1 MCAAFLS
8 PGVYVQE
15 RDLSDI
21 VPRVA
26 SASAALVGYSAK
38 GSTTAITLITSDQQF
53 IEEYGEPD
61 PTSGSYFHYSALA
74 YLSKGNTLYCL
85 RVVNGALWGGV
96 NIMASTSSLSNTA
109 FTVGKSSATFA
120 VDSLQSADVLFQII
134 GANPGVWNNK
144 ISVVIE
150 NVKTGSEEVVTDQ
163 YTFDIV
169 VYYQNDDGDYV
180 EVERWTVSR
189 KEKVDG
195 FGKDLYLE
203 DKINGVSKY
212 IMVLDNTEIAD
223 TALPKEQSTRLDLDS
238 GSDGSSPSDADIVNG
253 WDEFSNPDDIDIRIL
268 INGGET
274 GVTVQQKMQTVVES
288 RKDCIAVLD
297 MPWNSVQSVTDMVTY
312 RSTTLNISS
321 SYCAIYS
328 PWVQIHDTYNDKLI
342 YVPPSGYVAA
352 QIAYNDEVAD
362 PWDAPAGFNRGQL
375 DVIAPSYIFTE
386 GERDVLYPQQ
396 INPIQLFRGE
406 GTVIWGQ
413 KTLQK
418 KSSALSSVN
427 VRRLLIVLQK
437 AIAISLRTFLYEPND
452 EVTRFRVKALLD
464 EYLDK
469 LSAQGAFQREGGD
482 QGYHVVCDETNNT
495 PAIIDD
501 EQMNVDVFIKPIRAA
516 EYIKFQS
523 IITTTG
529 ASFEEQIARGVLF

>member
-529 ASFEEQIARGVLF
+529 ASFEEQIARGVMF